1 MKFGILNVII
11 IAVNTVG
18 AVVNVAFNHISNKRK
33 QMLAAE
39 AINSKPLPAITQPSG
54 FFMLTKP
61 QIAIVSNK
69 NRENAKILLSRT
81 YKNLL
86 KKDIFY

>member
-11 IAVNTVG
+11 IAVGSILVG

-54 FFMLTKP
+54 FFMLDETP
-61 QIAIVSNK
+61 NSNS
-69 NRENAKILLSRT
+69 I
-81 YKNLL
+81 
-86 KKDIFY
+86 